1 MTWKPSNEP
10 TRYDRAR
17 VERTKPIE
25 KEIDRLGLPLI
36 RKRKLNTI
44 LNALIVQ
51 IEDGGDS
58 PEPNRLLLEAL
69 RAAVRHQAG
78 EKRARA
84 VLRAIDA
91 FETAE
96 AERWAAVRAGTLPP
110 AELTPQEQLDD
121 LMQEG
126 YRLLER
132 RGQTVAACRTW
143 LKAWE
148 MVKQMATPDM
158 RTTTAFDRAY
168 PDLMQSVFNWCSDL
182 EMELG
187 NAGLDDPAYHEH
199 RVRYVQEFLAQF
211 PDEGENRHLN
221 FGRAEAE
228 ALWRLGKRA
237 EAEAVYQGLV
247 DRFPDDAWGYIGW
260 SDEYY
265 LLSDSPKDYEAG
277 EAILLQALD
286 RPSLEDRRDAL
297 ERLVHL
303 YEEWGRPERSA
314 PLLAEL
320 EGIEDREELRH
331 QTPPMDLTQL
341 LEQRPAPRPQPAI
354 PKRNDPC
361 WCGSGKKYKLCHMRS
376 DRRRGKR

>member
-1 MTWKPSNEP
+1 LNVEEYKTMTWKPSNEP

-36 RKRKLNTI
+36 RKRKLNGI
-44 LNALIVQ
+44 MNALIVQ

-58 PEPNRLLLEAL
+58 PETNRLLLEAL

-91 FETAE
+91 FEKAE
-96 AERWAAVRAGTLPP
+96 DERWEQVRAGTLPP
-110 AELTPQEQLDD
+110 AELTPREQLDD

-126 YRLLER
+126 YHLLEG
-132 RGQTVAACRTW
+132 RGQIAAACRKW
-143 LKAWE
+143 LTAWE

-158 RTTTAFDRAY
+158 RTTTAFDKAY
-168 PDLMQSVFNWCSDL
+168 PGLMQFVFNWCSDL

-187 NAGLDDPAYHEH
+187 NAGLDDAAYHEH
-199 RVRYVQEFLAQF
+199 RVRYVREFLAQF
-211 PDEGENRHLN
+211 PDESENRHVN
-221 FGRAEAE
+221 FARAEAE
-228 ALWRLGKRA
+228 ALWRLGKQA
-237 EAEAVYQGLV
+237 EAEAVYQSLV

-265 LLSDSPKDYEAG
+265 LLSDSQKDYEAG

-286 RPSLEDRRDAL
+286 RPNLEDRRDVL
-297 ERLVHL
+297 ERLVAL
-303 YEEWGRPERSA
+303 YEEWGRPERCP

-320 EGIEDREELRH
+320 GGIED
-331 QTPPMDLTQL
+331 
-341 LEQRPAPRPQPAI
+341 
-354 PKRNDPC
+354 
-361 WCGSGKKYKLCHMRS
+361 GKEF
-376 DRRRGKR
+376 